1 MHSAVELVV
10 ERIRLDIIG
19 GAADM
24 AKETVQALQK
34 MICDYPDEEA
44 GKFEEDYMEAVKAI
58 LRVTPSFAPPI
69 NALHRITA
77 AYERALNEKL
87 SFCEMKKCM
96 IEAGDVLL
104 SWMNAS
110 LDKIARIGAE
120 KIKDGDVVFM
130 YSMSSTVWRIL
141 KYAKKQGKNFE
152 LWGTESR
159 PGNEGLWT
167 INALREEGIPVSMSV
182 DACIGTLVPKAD
194 VVFVGA
200 DAVSSSGSVFCK
212 AGTYPTALVAK
223 AHNVPFYI
231 AADTLKFESA
241 TLLGFGFRS
250 DPVPRDQVLS
260 DEYPADVPVN
270 GVLFDET
277 PPELITAL
285 ITEIGPIHPI
295 SASQIM
301 LSMPRSAK
309 INELIPDWANG
320 RL

>member
-1 MHSAVELVV
+1 MHDAIELVV

-34 MICDYPDEEA
+34 MIGDYPDSQA
-44 GKFEEDYMEAVKAI
+44 QQFEKDYLDAVTAI

-69 NALHRITA
+69 NALHRITS
-77 AYERALNEKL
+77 AYEAAIDAGCAFNETKQ
-87 SFCEMKKCM
+87 KM
-96 IEAGDVLL
+96 ITAGDALL
-104 SWMNAS
+104 EWMNAS

-120 KIKDGDVVFM
+120 KIKDGDIVFM

-141 KYAKKQGKNFE
+141 KYAKNQGKSFE
-152 LWGTESR
+152 VWGTESR
-159 PGNEGLWT
+159 PGNEGLWN
-167 INALREEGIPVSMSV
+167 IEALGKAGIPVSMSV
-182 DACIGTLVPKAD
+182 DACIGTLVPKSD

-200 DAVSSSGSVFCK
+200 DAVSASGSVFCK
-212 AGTYPTALVAK
+212 AGTYPTALIAK

-241 TLLGFGFRS
+241 TLLGFNFRS
-250 DPVPRDQVLS
+250 DPVPRDQVLNE
-260 DEYPADVPVN
+260 EYPADVPVN

-277 PPELITAL
+277 PPELISAL
-285 ITEIGPIHPI
+285 ITELGPIHPI
-295 SASQIM
+295 SAGQIM
-301 LSMPRSAK
+301 LSMPRSRK
-309 INELIPDWANG
+309 INALIPDWAYG